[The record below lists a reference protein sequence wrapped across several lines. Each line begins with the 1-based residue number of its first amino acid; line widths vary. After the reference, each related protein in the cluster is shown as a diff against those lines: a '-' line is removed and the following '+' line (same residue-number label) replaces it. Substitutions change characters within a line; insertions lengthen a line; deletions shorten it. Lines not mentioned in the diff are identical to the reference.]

1 MLEKNIS
8 LIYRLV
14 GPKQQGKRAPEWV
27 YYGRCIEGLSMPNF
41 VTFDDGLNYVS
52 ISEIEGFGY
61 EGEGPNKGGTWIKLR
76 DGRTVQ
82 TSWEVSK
89 VAELLGPTANLQY

>member
-1 MLEKNIS
+1 MWGLND
-8 LIYRLV
+8 
-14 GPKQQGKRAPEWV
+14 
-27 YYGRCIEGLSMPNF
+27 GRQDERQSESTEGGLKMPNF

-61 EGEGPNKGGTWIKLR
+61 DGEGPNKGGIWIKLR

-89 VAELLGPTANLQY
+89 VAEFLGPTANLQY